1 MAIYRNPSQIVESVL
16 LRLKNWFLAAF
27 WVIVVLLLVG
37 TSYFTVPAD
46 SVAIVQRFGKYIGTE
61 EPGLHFKI
69 PFGIDRVTPVA
80 VRRQLK
86 LEFGFSSPNATNP
99 YQGSQQPQQEQ
110 DMVTGDLNSAQV
122 EWVVQYRIDD
132 PKQYLF
138 ATKDPEDTLRAASE
152 AVMREVVGDRTIDEV
167 ITFGRQ
173 EIETAFLPLIQG
185 LVKRYQL
192 GLRIDLVQ
200 LKNINPPGP
209 VQASFNDVNNAQQEK
224 QRSVNLATGEYNRV
238 IPRARG
244 EADKLISEA
253 QGYASKRINE
263 ANGDVTYFNDMLA
276 QYLKA
281 PDVTRTRL
289 YLETMGEVLPRMG
302 RKLIIDK
309 DSSWLVPFVLPTQM
323 NPPGTPK

>member
-1 MAIYRNPSQIVESVL
+1 MPIYRNSPQFVQPLVDHLKKWL
-16 LRLKNWFLAAF
+16 LVAF
-27 WVIVVLLLVG
+27 WAAAVLLLIG

-46 SVAIVQRFGKYIGTE
+46 SVAVVQRFGRYIGTE

-69 PFGIDRVTPVA
+69 PFGIDKVTLVA

-86 LEFGFSSPNATNP
+86 LEFGFSSPQASNP
-99 YQGSQQPQQEQ
+99 FQGSQQPQPEQ

-132 PKQYLF
+132 PKEYLF
-138 ATKDPEDTLRAASE
+138 ATSDPEDTLRSASE

-173 EIETAFLPLIQG
+173 EIETAFLPLIQTV
-185 LVKRYQL
+185 VKHYQL
-192 GLRIDLVQ
+192 GLRVDLIQ

-244 EADKLISEA
+244 EANKVISEA
-253 QGYASKRINE
+253 EGYASKRINE
-263 ANGDVTYFNDMLA
+263 ANGDATYFNDMLT
-276 QYLKA
+276 QYNKA
-281 PDVTRTRL
+281 PEVTRKRL
-289 YLETMGEVLPRMG
+289 YLETMGEVLPKMG
-302 RKLIIDK
+302 HKLIIDK
-309 DSSWLVPFVLPTQM
+309 DSSWLIPFIMPTQM
-323 NPPGTPK
+323 NPSGTVK

>member
-1 MAIYRNPSQIVESVL
+1 MATYYNSRQFTGEFLV
-16 LRLKNWFLAAF
+16 RLKKWLLLAF
-27 WVIVVLLLVG
+27 WVIVVLLLIG

-46 SVAIVQRFGKYIGTE
+46 SVAVVQRFGKYIGTD

-69 PFGIDRVTPVA
+69 PCGIDKVTLVA

-86 LEFGFSSPNATNP
+86 LEFGFSSPQASNL
-99 YQGSQQPQQEQ
+99 YQGSREPQQEQ

-138 ATKDPEDTLRAASE
+138 ATSDPEDTLRSASE

-173 EIETAFLPLIQG
+173 EIETAFLPLIQEV
-185 LVKRYQL
+185 VKRYQL
-192 GLRIDLVQ
+192 GLRIDLIQ

-224 QRSVNLATGEYNRV
+224 QRSMNLATGEYNRV

-244 EADKLISEA
+244 EANKSISEA
-253 QGYASKRINE
+253 EGYASKRINE
-263 ANGDVTYFNDMLA
+263 ANGDFTYFNDMLA
-276 QYLKA
+276 QYNKA
-281 PDVTRTRL
+281 PEVTRKRI
-289 YLETMGEVLPRMG
+289 YLETMSEVLPKMG
-302 RKLIIDK
+302 HKLIIDK
-309 DSSWLVPFVLPTQM
+309 DSSWLMPFILPAQM
-323 NPPGTPK
+323 NPLSAPK